1 MELSTPKFDQAI
13 FDSAM
18 SQIEK
23 WDFSLTKEKLL
34 EPDYAGWS
42 MERAENAEKDYKRY
56 LALTKALGG
65 FQPVPNGE
73 IDRFWHE
80 HILDTRR
87 YFQDCHELFG
97 GFLHHYPYFGMR
109 GEQDKKTWEST
120 AEFSNNLWESLFEE
134 PLYNVNSTE
143 QKCPQSCPDVQFNG
157 AIQQGNLIQFPKN
170 SQKCPQ
176 SCPDINGSIDYAH
189 AQKCPQSCPDING
202 SIDYTHAQ
210 KCPQSC
216 PDINGSIDYS
226 YAYKRA

>member
-1 MELSTPKFDQAI
+1 MDLSVPKFDQTV

-18 SQIEK
+18 DQVSK
-23 WDFSLTKEKLL
+23 WDFSLTKQKLL

-42 MERAENAEKDYKRY
+42 VERAEKAEEDYKRY

-109 GEQDKKTWEST
+109 GEQDKETWEST
-120 AEFSNNLWESLFEE
+120 AELSNKLWQSTFDE
-134 PLYNVNSTE
+134 PLYSTASSNQVNNV
-143 QKCPQSCPDVQFNG
+143 VQFST
-157 AIQQGNLIQFPKN
+157 A
-170 SQKCPQ
+170 
-176 SCPDINGSIDYAH
+176 
-189 AQKCPQSCPDING
+189 AQKCPQACPDITSG
-202 SIDYTHAQ
+202 IDY
-210 KCPQSC
+210 
-216 PDINGSIDYS
+216 N
-226 YAYKRA
+226 YKYKQG